1 MSSLWNNGATQAGSS
16 PFAAQ
21 AAAPSPGGGAAAR
34 FQSILQAA
42 GKRGQASAQPGLSP
56 AAVKANAAGSSATAA
71 ASSSSSDSDAD
82 STISAN
88 DFLTLLVTEMQN
100 QDPTA
105 DVDPN
110 AYIDQLVQI
119 NSLEQLISINQNLA
133 AVLGAASTTSTPSSS
148 SSSSSI
154 GGVSAISQ
162 SLGAS
167 TNDSSGPTGRAQ
179 GVSQSPTS
187 AVAAARAA
195 NRPTKVQGNLSAPGA
210 APAASTVSRALD
222 GRHRGAGH
230 GIRDIPTRA
239 LP

>member
-1 MSSLWNNGATQAGSS
+1 MGAGHEQSLEQWSHAGRIVALRGAGRGTVAGRWRRSQIS
-16 PFAAQ
+16 VD
-21 AAAPSPGGGAAAR
+21 
-34 FQSILQAA
+34 LA
-42 GKRGQASAQPGLSP
+42 GRGQARTSFGSAGIESCGGQSQCRGELSHC
-56 AAVKANAAGSSATAA
+56 GSQLLVER
-71 ASSSSSDSDAD
+71 
-82 STISAN
+82 SAN

-167 TNDSSGPTGRAQ
+167 TNDSSGATGRAQ